1 MTQDRKALPP
11 AVAVARMG
19 ADRRQV
25 LGGALAFCA
34 ATLLPLGGRPARAA
48 TDTQA
53 AGDMAPRHGLSV
65 FGDLKYAP
73 DFTHFDYVVPDAPKD
88 GRIVFSAPSWA
99 YNQNPQTFNSFNT
112 LILKGDA
119 PPRMELCFDTLMVR
133 ALDEPD
139 AIYGLVAETVEVSQ
153 DGNVYTFVLRPQ
165 ARFHDESPLTAE
177 DVAFSLVTLKELGH
191 PSIRQVL
198 RELAEVRVE
207 APHRVALVF
216 SGKQSRKVPLIAAG
230 MPILSKAYYSR
241 YDFAQTTLTPPLSS
255 GPYKVG
261 RHEVGRFVEYERVKN
276 WWAADLPVSR
286 GHYNFDRVRLEFFR
300 DRQVDFE
307 AFKKGVMTFR
317 EEFTARTWA
326 TEYNFPAVEDGRVVR
341 EEIPDG
347 RPAGAQG
354 WFMNLRRE
362 KFSDPRVRRA
372 LGLVFDFEWTNA
384 VLFFDAYKRTS
395 SFFQNSAMLA
405 QGEPDAAELAL
416 LEPWRGKVPDE
427 VFGPAV
433 LPPVSD
439 GSGQDRSMLREAD
452 RLLREA
458 GCRRDGARLLLP
470 SGEPLAFEFLS
481 NTTTFE
487 RVTLPYIGNLE
498 RLGIKANFRV
508 VDPAQYQS
516 RINDYDFDIVSRRY
530 ALAPTLGEE
539 IRQMWGSEAA
549 SQPGSTNLAGI
560 ADPAV
565 DAMIDK
571 IISAS
576 TREEMTVAARA
587 LDRIL
592 RAGYYWVPQ
601 WYKAI
606 HTVAMWD
613 VFGHPEAPPTH
624 DFAPELHWW
633 YDRESAERIGMR

>member
-1 MTQDRKALPP
+1 MTQDRKTVPVADLTP
-11 AVAVARMG
+11 AG
-19 ADRRQV
+19 PDRRQV

-34 ATLLPLGGRPARAA
+34 ATLLPLTGRSARAA
-48 TDTQA
+48 TETQA
-53 AGDMAPRHGLSV
+53 ADATAPRHGLSV
-65 FGDLKYAP
+65 FGDLKYPA
-73 DFTHFDYVVPDAPKD
+73 DFSHFDYAVPDAPKD
-88 GRIVFSAPSWA
+88 GRIIFSAPSWA

-119 PPRMELCFDTLMVR
+119 PPRMEMCFDTLMVR

-139 AIYGLVAETVEVSQ
+139 AMYGLVAQSVEVSQ
-153 DGNVYTFVLRPQ
+153 DGNVYTFTLRPE

-198 RELAEVRVE
+198 RELSEARVE
-207 APHRVALVF
+207 GPHRIALVF

-261 RHEVGRFVEYERVKN
+261 RHEVGRFVEYDRVKT

-286 GHYNFDRVRLEFFR
+286 GHYNFDRIRLEFFR

-326 TEYNFPAVEDGRVVR
+326 TEYNFPAVEDGRVIR

-354 WFMNLRRE
+354 WFMNLRRD

-372 LGLVFDFEWTNA
+372 LGLVFDFEWTNTS
-384 VLFFDAYKRTS
+384 LFFDAYKRTS
-395 SFFQNSAMLA
+395 SFFQNSPMLA
-405 QGEPDAAELAL
+405 EGEPDAAELAL
-416 LEPWRGKVPDE
+416 LEPWRGKIPE
-427 VFGPAV
+427 EAFGPAI

-470 SGEPLAFEFLS
+470 SGEPLTFEFLS

-549 SQPGSTNLAGI
+549 SQPGSTNLSGI

-571 IISAS
+571 ILSAAS
-576 TREEMTVAARA
+576 REEMTVAARA

-601 WYKAI
+601 WYKAV

-624 DFAPELHWW
+624 DFAPELLWW